1 MPLKY
6 TPKLCTVP
14 KIDQITTP
22 NKNIQSFFMRS
33 DASYYADE
41 KHRMANYRTDE
52 QIIHIL
58 VWNNKLLVESESIDL
73 GDFFYLT
80 GMNTKRFGS
89 LEECVG
95 WLGNQI
101 SDVLRK
107 LKIKPGSS
115 FVSLVFQDLL
125 NRTEVLALCNL
136 FINVLSFKGI
146 LITPRSLSQA
156 IGTLS
161 PNCVVVNLYE
171 QYTTICFVEDFW
183 MLDGICVSREC
194 NKGFELI
201 DSVDFVDE
209 FNKIKVFEEKNIF
222 SCDKCDYKDE
232 TEAKME
238 AHFLSLHQE
247 ESVCHTDVGQ
257 SEHFKMHFR
266 VYDGEEGDIHELIAK
281 RTIHV
286 LSKEKAKKIGSKVI
300 VFNYGGMG
308 LSEECL
314 GRAFEEYGINPEIS
328 MHEEPNESMIT
339 NVMVAFSG
347 LDCVKEIWMTDKEW
361 NGAGLRVLKEKVLFI
376 I

>member
-14 KIDQITTP
+14 KVDQITTP

-41 KHRMANYRTDE
+41 KHRMANYRADE
-52 QIIHIL
+52 PIIHVV
-58 VWNNKLLVESESIDL
+58 VWNNKLIVESESVDL

-80 GMNTKRFGS
+80 GMNTERFKS

-95 WLGNQI
+95 WLGNLI
-101 SDVLRK
+101 SDVIRK
-107 LKIKPGSS
+107 LEIRPGGS
-115 FVSLVFQDLL
+115 FVSLIFQDLL

-161 PNCVVVNLYE
+161 PNCVVVNLYAN
-171 QYTTICFVEDFW
+171 YTTVCLVEDFW

-194 NKGFELI
+194 NKGFELV

-209 FNKIKVFEEKNIF
+209 FNRIKVFEEKNVF

-232 TEAKME
+232 TEARME
-238 AHFLSLHQE
+238 AHFLSLHQDCG
-247 ESVCHTDVGQ
+247 CHPEVGKD
-257 SEHFKMHFR
+257 EHFRMHLR
-266 VYDGEEGDIHELIAK
+266 AYSEEEGDIHELIAK
-281 RTIHV
+281 RMNYV
-286 LSKEKAKKIGSKVI
+286 LSKEKAKKIGGKVI
-300 VFNYGGMG
+300 VFNYGGVG

-314 GRAFEEYGINPEIS
+314 SKAFEEYGISPEVS
-328 MHEEPNESMIT
+328 MYEEPNESMIT
-339 NVMVAFSG
+339 NVMAAFSG
-347 LDCVKEIWMTDKEW
+347 LECVKEIWMTDKEW
-361 NGAGLRVLKEKVLFI
+361 NNAGLRVLKEKVLFI